1 MIKVSMSANSKFPI
15 LIRLGR
21 ELDILTLKQ
30 ARNLRNKLDKIL
42 DVPVEQLLKDE
53 LRKMRE
59 NKAYARKCAKE
70 SGIWTKNGKLKKQF
84 NR

>member
-1 MIKVSMSANSKFPI
+1 MIEISISADSKFPI

-21 ELDILTLKQ
+21 EFDILTLKQ
-30 ARNLRNKLDKIL
+30 ARTLRNKLDKIL
-42 DVPVEQLLKDE
+42 DVPIEQLLKDE

-70 SGIWTKNGKLKKQF
+70 SGIWTKGGKIKRKF